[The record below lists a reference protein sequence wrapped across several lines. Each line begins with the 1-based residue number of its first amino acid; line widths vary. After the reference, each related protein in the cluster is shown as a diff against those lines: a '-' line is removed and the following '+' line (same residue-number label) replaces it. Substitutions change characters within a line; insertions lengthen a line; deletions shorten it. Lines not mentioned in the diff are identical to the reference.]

1 MSGKRELN
9 RERTRAALILAA
21 QDLLAANDL
30 DATIAQI
37 CKSANIAVGTF
48 YNYFESKR
56 ALLNAAAETALLSY
70 TPQLEA
76 IMAANLEDPA
86 IGFIKATR
94 FSCRLATYMPR
105 TAKIIVAAGPQAF
118 TDFNPYAAPAFQA
131 LQTSIDRGLAK
142 CEDPVAFFVAFSG
155 AYQNILAFT
164 INSAAFTYVNADQV
178 IAGFMRQLGY
188 AEDVVRVVC
197 FSPFDLA
204 QIAPNFKG

>member
-1 MSGKRELN
+1 MAGQRELN

-21 QDLLAANDL
+21 QDLLEVNDL
-30 DATIAQI
+30 DASIGQI
-37 CKSANIAVGTF
+37 CQSAGIAVGTF

-56 ALLNAAAETALLSY
+56 KLFNAAAEAALLDY

-76 IMAANLEDPA
+76 IMADNQDDPA

-94 FSCRLATYMPR
+94 FSSRLATYLPR
-105 TAKIIVAAGPQAF
+105 TARIIVAAGPQAF
-118 TDFNPYAAPAFQA
+118 TDFNPYAAPAFHA

-142 CEDPVAFFVAFSG
+142 CDDPVAFFVAFSG
-155 AYQNILAFT
+155 AYQNILAFS
-164 INSAAFTYVNADQV
+164 INSASFTSVNADQV

-188 AEDVVRVVC
+188 DEELVQEVC

-204 QIAPNFKG
+204 KIAPGF